1 MYYWEALEW
10 FSSIS
15 KWLHTWWAIVCVCVC
30 VCSLAQLPGLADWLP
45 LWLCLCWSNVRA
57 QLTIID
63 VSFNEI
69 LYRHFVWCAR
79 AVVLPRQDCDDGK
92 QTLVC
97 WIGWCWLLPLKCTNV
112 KEFGM
117 FVLRLIARASVSV
130 EFHFILQCLNTHI
143 FMAKKSFRVV
153 YIYAQ
158 CIVYTENSCM
168 LSTTP
173 HTRFSSQLRQSW
185 AVKTLAPLNAHTLYA
200 TII

>member
-1 MYYWEALEW
+1 MNTEKNICEKYILFFLFDCENKNMYYWEALEW

-97 WIGWCWLLPLKCTNV
+97 WIGWCWIGWCWSAPTWKSSGCLCFVWSHEQVWVWNSISFYNV
-112 KEFGM
+112 
-117 FVLRLIARASVSV
+117 
-130 EFHFILQCLNTHI
+130 
-143 FMAKKSFRVV
+143 
-153 YIYAQ
+153 
-158 CIVYTENSCM
+158 
-168 LSTTP
+168 
-173 HTRFSSQLRQSW
+173 
-185 AVKTLAPLNAHTLYA
+185 
-200 TII
+200 